1 MNSLSA
7 PEIVYCGLVLVASFA
22 IRGGIGFGAA
32 ALPLIALV
40 LPMKLVVPVF
50 TVLGIFS
57 SWSVVFRDSRH
68 VEWRELLRLLPY
80 TVAGALIGIYFYNA
94 FDARTLAHGLGALVL
109 AYGSLT
115 LWQSLQQRPARRWPP
130 GLTLPVTGTLA
141 GIVGTLFGAMAG
153 VFYAIYLDMQNL
165 DKHRFRATVA
175 ATLLALGV
183 IRGAGYFAV
192 GAYDREALLATAVS
206 LPLMFIGVAL
216 GNRIHTKLSEI
227 AFRRLLAVVLIGSGV
242 PLILG

>member
-1 MNSLSA
+1 MSSLTA
-7 PEIVYCGLVLVASFA
+7 PEVVYCCLVLVVSFA

-57 SWSVVFRDSRH
+57 SWSIVFSDARH
-68 VEWRELLRLLPY
+68 VVWQELLRLSPY
-80 TVAGALIGIYFYNA
+80 TVAGALVGLYFYTA
-94 FDARTLAHGLGALVL
+94 LDARTLAQGLGALVL
-109 AYGSLT
+109 AYGCAT
-115 LWQSLQQRPARRWPP
+115 LWQSLRQRPALEWPRR
-130 GLTLPVTGTLA
+130 LALPLAGTLA

-153 VFYAIYLDMQNL
+153 VFYAIYLDMRKL

-175 ATLLALGV
+175 ATLLALGI

-192 GAYDREALLATAVS
+192 GAYDREALIATAVS
-206 LPLMFIGVAL
+206 LPLMYLGVAL
-216 GNRIHTKLSEI
+216 GNRIHANLSEN
-227 AFRRLLAVVLIGSGV
+227 AFRRLLSIVLIVSGV
-242 PLILG
+242 PLIFG